1 MQTQEIGAASLQ
13 SKFYLTS
20 CAQRFVYTVDYIG
33 KHHTWKGY
41 FTYHGSLIVTSID
54 IEGAGYVNVKG
65 MLMCKVA
72 FSLALII
79 IQYQPISL

>member
-1 MQTQEIGAASLQ
+1 MLKDLWIL
-13 SKFYLTS
+13 
-20 CAQRFVYTVDYIG
+20 VDYIG
-33 KHHTWKGY
+33 KRDTWKGY

-65 MLMCKVA
+65 MVMCNVV

-79 IQYQPISL
+79 I